1 MKKTLTINLGGT
13 VYHIDEDAYILLDNY
28 LNNLRYHFRK
38 HEGADEIVHDMED
51 RIAELFDEY
60 LHQGHQVVTIREVE
74 AVIARMGKPEDL
86 NDGSEEGETDS
97 ERAADADPSETATRR
112 LFRDPDDRIL
122 GGVASGWA
130 AYLGWDPTWVRLAF
144 ILIGLIFHGF
154 IFIYLIA
161 WIIMPLAR
169 TATEKLQMRGE
180 PVNVDSIGKAVTDG
194 FERVNESIRSEKTQS
209 VLHQL
214 ASGFARFIGGVLKII
229 LVIIAICLVPCLL
242 GALVVLFALALA
254 AVGVLASVPAIFYHI
269 MPYVDWEALGSMSGP
284 AITFALCGLMVVALP
299 VIGLLQ
305 LLMQSFGRQTPMST
319 WTKVLLILLWLIAA
333 GYMMYSVFHTS
344 LFLFPENTFLINN

>member
-1 MKKTLTINLGGT
+1 MKKTLTVNLGGT
-13 VYHIDEDAYILLDNY
+13 VYHIDEDAYVLLDNY

-38 HEGADEIVHDMED
+38 SEGAEEIVRDMEA

-60 LHQGHQVVTIREVE
+60 LHQGHQVVTIEEVE

-86 NDGSEEGETDS
+86 NDDSEEGEATS
-97 ERAADADPSETATRR
+97 QQTVDADPSETVTRR

-122 GGVASGWA
+122 GGVASGLA

-144 ILIGLIFHGF
+144 ILIGLVFHGF

-180 PVNVDSIGKAVTDG
+180 PVNVENIGKTVTDG

-209 VLHQL
+209 FLHQL

-242 GALVVLFALALA
+242 GALVALFALILA
-254 AVGVLASVPAIFYHI
+254 AAGILVSVPAFFYQA
-269 MPYVDWEALGSMSGP
+269 MPYIDWGVLGTMSAP
-284 AITFALCGLMVVALP
+284 AVAFAICGLVVVALP

-305 LLMQSFGRQTPMST
+305 LLMQSFGRWKPMST
-319 WTKVLLILLWLIAA
+319 WTKVLLILLWLVAVGFA
-333 GYMMYSVFHTS
+333 MYSVFHAS
-344 LFLFPENTFLINN
+344 FFMFPDDTWLINS

>member
-51 RIAELFDEY
+51 RIAELFNEY
-60 LHQGHQVVTIREVE
+60 LHEGHQVVTIREVE

-86 NDGSEEGETDS
+86 NDGPEEGETDS

-254 AVGVLASVPAIFYHI
+254 SVPAIFYHI

>member
-1 MKKTLTINLGGT
+1 M
-13 VYHIDEDAYILLDNY
+13 
-28 LNNLRYHFRK
+28 
-38 HEGADEIVHDMED
+38 
-51 RIAELFDEY
+51 
-60 LHQGHQVVTIREVE
+60 
-74 AVIARMGKPEDL
+74 
-86 NDGSEEGETDS
+86 
-97 ERAADADPSETATRR
+97 
-112 LFRDPDDRIL
+112 
-122 GGVASGWA
+122 
-130 AYLGWDPTWVRLAF
+130 
-144 ILIGLIFHGF
+144 
-154 IFIYLIA
+154 
-161 WIIMPLAR
+161 
-169 TATEKLQMRGE
+169 
-180 PVNVDSIGKAVTDG
+180 NVDSIGKAVTDG

-305 LLMQSFGRQTPMST
+305 LLMQSFGR

>member
-51 RIAELFDEY
+51 RIAELFNEY
-60 LHQGHQVVTIREVE
+60 LHEGHQVVTIREVE

-180 PVNVDSIGKAVTDG
+180 PVNVDSIGKAVTD
-194 FERVNESIRSEKTQS
+194 
-209 VLHQL
+209 
-214 ASGFARFIGGVLKII
+214 IGGVLKII

>member
-51 RIAELFDEY
+51 RIAELFNEY
-60 LHQGHQVVTIREVE
+60 LHEGHQVVTIREVE

-180 PVNVDSIGKAVTDG
+180 PVNVENIGKTVTDG

-209 VLHQL
+209 FLHQL
-214 ASGFARFIGGVLKII
+214 ASGFARFIGGLLKIL
-229 LVIIAICLVPCLL
+229 LVVIAICLVPFLL
-242 GALVVLFALALA
+242 VALVVLFALALA
-254 AVGVLASVPAIFYHI
+254 AAGVLVSVPAIFYHA
-269 MPYVDWEALGSMSGP
+269 MPYIDWSLLGSMSGP
-284 AITFALCGLMVVALP
+284 AIAFAVCGLVVVALP

-305 LLMQSFGRQTPMST
+305 LLMQSFGRWKPMST

-333 GYMMYSVFHTS
+333 GYAMYSVFHTS

>member
-51 RIAELFDEY
+51 RIAELFNEY
-60 LHQGHQVVTIREVE
+60 LHEGHQVVTIREVE

-130 AYLGWDPTWVRLAF
+130 AYLGWDPTWVRLTYGNRKTADAGGAGECGQYRKGGDRWF
-144 ILIGLIFHGF
+144 
-154 IFIYLIA
+154 
-161 WIIMPLAR
+161 R
-169 TATEKLQMRGE
+169 TGE
-180 PVNVDSIGKAVTDG
+180 
-194 FERVNESIRSEKTQS
+194 
-209 VLHQL
+209 
-214 ASGFARFIGGVLKII
+214 
-229 LVIIAICLVPCLL
+229 
-242 GALVVLFALALA
+242 
-254 AVGVLASVPAIFYHI
+254 
-269 MPYVDWEALGSMSGP
+269 
-284 AITFALCGLMVVALP
+284 
-299 VIGLLQ
+299 
-305 LLMQSFGRQTPMST
+305 
-319 WTKVLLILLWLIAA
+319 
-333 GYMMYSVFHTS
+333 
-344 LFLFPENTFLINN
+344 

>member
-28 LNNLRYHFRK
+28 LNNLRYHFRN
-38 HEGADEIVHDMED
+38 HEGADEIVRDMED
-51 RIAELFDEY
+51 RIAELFNEY
-60 LHQGHQVVTIREVE
+60 LREGHQVVTIREVE
-74 AVIARMGKPEDL
+74 AVISRMGKPEDL
-86 NDGSEEGETDS
+86 NDDSEEGEATS
-97 ERAADADPSETATRR
+97 QQTVDADPSETVTRR

-130 AYLGWDPTWVRLAF
+130 AYLGWDSTWVRLAF
-144 ILIGLIFHGF
+144 ILIGLVFHGF

-180 PVNVDSIGKAVTDG
+180 PVNVENIGKTVTDG

-209 VLHQL
+209 FLHQL
-214 ASGFARFIGGVLKII
+214 ASGFARFIGGLLKILLI
-229 LVIIAICLVPCLL
+229 VIAICLVPCLL
-242 GALVVLFALALA
+242 GALVVLFVLALVA
-254 AVGVLASVPAIFYHI
+254 AGVLVSVPVFFYHV
-269 MPYVDWEALGSMSGP
+269 MPYVDWGALGSMSAP

-333 GYMMYSVFHTS
+333 GYMMYSVLHASF
-344 LFLFPENTFLINN
+344 FLFPENTFLINN